1 MSRKTEFGRRRR
13 SLVRKS
19 VLECLEETTR
29 CTREAMAAGSEEE
42 VRRHLTRAGA
52 WLEIANYR
60 ARDTE
65 ASVLIPGT
73 RH

>member
-1 MSRKTEFGRRRR
+1 MSRKTEFGRLRR
-13 SLVRKS
+13 SMGRKS
-19 VLECLEETTR
+19 VMECIEEATR
-29 CTREAMAAGSEEE
+29 CTREATAAGSEEE
-42 VRRHLTRAGA
+42 LRRHLTRAGA

-65 ASVLIPGT
+65 ASALIPET